1 MKEWKAPEKEA
12 QKMTR
17 DGAVSVNLVTG
28 ETTYPSNRTPE
39 QDHSASG
46 DTAGAAGKVVDRAE
60 LHREQA
66 AAKKKRRKQRRAYR
80 EGEAAASRPSSRL
93 QFSEA
98 DRAVPELQGAIRKSD
113 KAADR
118 LDAAKAA
125 VPSKPPSPQH
135 TNPLSRPIQEAGA
148 AIHGK
153 VREVEQE
160 NSGVQS
166 GHLGERG
173 IEKAVG
179 YGNRRVQNWRAER
192 KLKPWQDAAKAEQA
206 AVKANADFY
215 YRKAVAENPQL
226 ASNPISRLWQKRKLQ
241 KQYAAAYRAAGKTA
255 QAGKT
260 AEATAK
266 AAKKTAQ
273 ESKRTALFVKRY
285 WKGALIVGGIGLL
298 LVMLLGSLQSCSS
311 MFGGG
316 VSNIMASSYFS
327 EDSDMLAAEEAYC
340 AKEDELREYLD
351 TYEATHDYDE
361 YHFDLDEIEH
371 DPYVLISILSALHE
385 GVFTIDQV
393 QGDLQTLFDKQY
405 ILTETVTTE
414 TRYRT
419 ETRTDSEGN
428 PYTVRVPYTWTICTV
443 TLENFDLSHV
453 PVYMMGEEQLSLYA
467 TYMST
472 LGNRPDL
479 FPSSGYVNKYI
490 ENPPTAWE
498 IPSEYLTDERFNTLI
513 TEAEK
518 YLGYPYVWGGSSP
531 STSFDCSGFVSY
543 VLTNSG
549 LCNTGRLGAQGLYNI
564 STPVSDPQPGDLVF
578 FVGTYDTSGL
588 PHGGYQDELV
598 LVYKAGSQPGEG
610 TVVTLP
616 GVKTTAVRQE
626 APASIQCKGTTL
638 TYTYRFD
645 KAVQDVHQA
654 GTYTFTVDLTT
665 GNVSSTVPN

>member
-28 ETTYPSNRTPE
+28 KTTYPSDRTPE

-46 DTAGAAGKVVDRAE
+46 DTAGAAGKAVDCAE

-80 EGEAAASRPSSRL
+80 EGEAATGRPSSRL

-98 DRAVPELQGAIRKSD
+98 DQAKPELQGAIRKSD

-118 LDAAKAA
+118 LDAVRDAIPNKS
-125 VPSKPPSPQH
+125 PGKPH
-135 TNPLSRPIQEAGA
+135 ANPLSRPIQEAGA

-166 GHLGERG
+166 GHLGERSF
-173 IEKAVG
+173 EKAVG

-192 KLKPWQDAAKAEQA
+192 KLKPWRDAAKAEQA

-273 ESKRTALFVKRY
+273 ESKRTALFLKRH

-316 VSNIMASSYFS
+316 VSNIMASSYLS
-327 EDSDMLAAEEAYC
+327 EDADMLAAEAAYAEMEA
-340 AKEDELREYLD
+340 ELQNELD
-351 TYEATHDYDE
+351 HYESLHPGYDE
-361 YHFDLDEIEH
+361 YRFDLDEIGH
-371 DPYVLISILSALHE
+371 DPYVLISILSALHD

-428 PYTVRVPYTWTICTV
+428 EYEVEVPYTWYICTV

-479 FPSSGYVNKYI
+479 FGTAEYPNASTLQ
-490 ENPPTAWE
+490 EPTYYE
-498 IPSEYLTDERFNTLI
+498 IPPEALEDETFAAMI

-531 STSFDCSGFVSY
+531 STSFDCSGFVSW
-543 VLTNSG
+543 VINHSG
-549 LCNTGRLGAQGLYNI
+549 WNVGRLGAQGLYNI
-564 STPVSDPQPGDLVF
+564 CTPVSTSQVQPGDLIF
-578 FVGTYDTSGL
+578 FVGTYDTAGVSHVGIYVGGGMMIHCGSPISYANVNTTYWQSHFYSFGRL
-588 PHGGYQDELV
+588 P
-598 LVYKAGSQPGEG
+598 
-610 TVVTLP
+610 
-616 GVKTTAVRQE
+616 
-626 APASIQCKGTTL
+626 
-638 TYTYRFD
+638 
-645 KAVQDVHQA
+645 
-654 GTYTFTVDLTT
+654 
-665 GNVSSTVPN
+665 

>member
-28 ETTYPSNRTPE
+28 ETTYPSDRTPE
-39 QDHSASG
+39 QDYSPSGDSAAFVHSAAERL
-46 DTAGAAGKVVDRAE
+46 DDRCIHKSE
-60 LHREQA
+60 
-66 AAKKKRRKQRRAYR
+66 KKKRRKRRRSYR
-80 EGEAAASRPSSRL
+80 EGVAANDCPSSRL
-93 QFSEA
+93 QFSSEE
-98 DRAVPELQGAIRKSD
+98 RAAPELQKAIRKSD
-113 KAADR
+113 KATDK
-118 LDAAKAA
+118 LDAARAA
-125 VPSKPPSPQH
+125 VPEKQPSLHQPM
-135 TNPLSRPIQEAGA
+135 NPLARPLQEIGHA
-148 AIHGK
+148 AHAK
-153 VREVEQE
+153 VHEVEQE
-160 NSGVQS
+160 NVGVEA
-166 GHLGERG
+166 GHLAERG
-173 IEKAVG
+173 MEKAVR
-179 YGNRRVQNWRAER
+179 YGNRKLHNWQADR
-192 KLKPWQDAAKAEQA
+192 KLKPWKDAAKAEQA

-260 AEATAK
+260 AETTAK

-273 ESKRTALFVKRY
+273 ESKRTALFLKRH

-298 LVMLLGSLQSCSS
+298 LVMLLGSLQSCFS

-316 VSNIMASSYFS
+316 VSNIMASSYLS
-327 EDSDMLAAEEAYC
+327 EDADMLAAEEAYC

-351 TYEATHDYDE
+351 TYEATHDYNE

-414 TRYRT
+414 TRYQT

-498 IPSEYLTDERFNTLI
+498 IPAEYLTDERFNTLI

-578 FVGTYDTSGL
+578 FVGTYDT
-588 PHGGYQDELV
+588 
-598 LVYKAGSQPGEG
+598 
-610 TVVTLP
+610 T
-616 GVKTTAVRQE
+616 GVSHVGIYVGDGMMLHCGD
-626 APASIQCKGTTL
+626 PIQYSNLNTSYWQSHFYAYGRPP
-638 TYTYRFD
+638 Y
-645 KAVQDVHQA
+645 
-654 GTYTFTVDLTT
+654 
-665 GNVSSTVPN
+665 N

>member
-1 MKEWKAPEKEA
+1 M
-12 QKMTR
+12 
-17 DGAVSVNLVTG
+17 
-28 ETTYPSNRTPE
+28 
-39 QDHSASG
+39 
-46 DTAGAAGKVVDRAE
+46 
-60 LHREQA
+60 
-66 AAKKKRRKQRRAYR
+66 
-80 EGEAAASRPSSRL
+80 
-93 QFSEA
+93 
-98 DRAVPELQGAIRKSD
+98 
-113 KAADR
+113 
-118 LDAAKAA
+118 
-125 VPSKPPSPQH
+125 
-135 TNPLSRPIQEAGA
+135 
-148 AIHGK
+148 
-153 VREVEQE
+153 EQE

-166 GHLGERG
+166 GHLGERSF
-173 IEKAVG
+173 EKAVG

-192 KLKPWQDAAKAEQA
+192 KLKPWRDAAKAEQA

-226 ASNPISRLWQKRKLQ
+226 ASNPVSRLWQKRKLQ

-316 VSNIMASSYFS
+316 VSNIIASSYLS
-327 EDSDMLAAEEAYC
+327 EDADILAAEEAYC

-371 DPYVLISILSALHE
+371 DPYVLVSILSALHE

-428 PYTVRVPYTWTICTV
+428 TYTVRVPYTWTICTV

-498 IPSEYLTDERFNTLI
+498 IPAEYLTDERFNTLI

-549 LCNTGRLGAQGLYNI
+549 LCNTGRLGAQGRYNI

-578 FVGTYDTSGL
+578 FVGTYDTSGVSHVGIYVGDGMML
-588 PHGGYQDELV
+588 HCGDPIQYSNLNTSYWQSHFYAYGRPPSPSPHLRAAEM
-598 LVYKAGSQPGEG
+598 A
-610 TVVTLP
+610 TTTR
-616 GVKTTAVRQE
+616 GVR
-626 APASIQCKGTTL
+626 
-638 TYTYRFD
+638 RD
-645 KAVQDVHQA
+645 DA
-654 GTYTFTVDLTT
+654 GTHRGTRHRGHGAGGPAPYPGGQRHADGRLLRRQAAYHRNHESGQLFLHPDRPGQRGQGDRRSLLEP
-665 GNVSSTVPN
+665 GGRS

>member
-28 ETTYPSNRTPE
+28 ETTYPSDRTPE
-39 QDHSASG
+39 QDHSVSG
-46 DTAGAAGKVVDRAE
+46 DTAGAAGKAVDRVE
-60 LHREQA
+60 LHREQT

-80 EGEAAASRPSSRL
+80 EGEAAAGRPSSRL

-98 DRAVPELQGAIRKSD
+98 DQVKPELQGAIRKSD

-118 LDAAKAA
+118 LDAARDAIPNKS
-125 VPSKPPSPQH
+125 PEKPH
-135 TNPLSRPIQEAGA
+135 VNPLSRPIQEAGA

-160 NSGVQS
+160 NSGVQA
-166 GHLGERG
+166 GHLGERSF
-173 IEKAVG
+173 EKAVG

-273 ESKRTALFVKRY
+273 ESKRTALFVKRH
-285 WKGALIVGGIGLL
+285 WKGVLIVGGIGLL

-311 MFGGG
+311 LFGGG
-316 VSNIMASSYFS
+316 VSNIMASSYLS
-327 EDSDMLAAEEAYC
+327 EDADILAAEEAYC

-371 DPYVLISILSALHE
+371 APYVLISILSALHE

-405 ILTETVTTE
+405 ILTETVATE
-414 TRYRT
+414 TRY
-419 ETRTDSEGN
+419 DSEGD
-428 PYTVRVPYTWTICTV
+428 PYTWTICTV

-498 IPSEYLTDERFNTLI
+498 IPAEYLTDERFNTLI

-578 FVGTYDTSGL
+578 FVGTYDT
-588 PHGGYQDELV
+588 
-598 LVYKAGSQPGEG
+598 
-610 TVVTLP
+610 T
-616 GVKTTAVRQE
+616 GVSHVGIYVGDGMMLHCGD
-626 APASIQCKGTTL
+626 PIQYSNLNTSYWQSHFYAYGRPP
-638 TYTYRFD
+638 Y
-645 KAVQDVHQA
+645 
-654 GTYTFTVDLTT
+654 
-665 GNVSSTVPN
+665 S

>member
-28 ETTYPSNRTPE
+28 ETTYPSDRTPE

-98 DRAVPELQGAIRKSD
+98 DRAAPELQGAIRKSD
-113 KAADR
+113 KAADQ

-166 GHLGERG
+166 GHLGERSF
-173 IEKAVG
+173 EKAVG
-179 YGNRRVQNWRAER
+179 YGNRRVQKWRAER
-192 KLKPWQDAAKAEQA
+192 KLKPWRDAAKAERA
-206 AVKANADFY
+206 EVKANADFY
-215 YRKAVAENPQL
+215 YRKAVAENPH
-226 ASNPISRLWQKRKLQ
+226 PISRLWQKRKLQ

-273 ESKRTALFVKRY
+273 ESKRTALFLKRH

-316 VSNIMASSYFS
+316 VSNIMASSYLS
-327 EDSDMLAAEEAYC
+327 EDADMLAAEEAYC
-340 AKEDELREYLD
+340 AKR
-351 TYEATHDYDE
+351 
-361 YHFDLDEIEH
+361 
-371 DPYVLISILSALHE
+371 
-385 GVFTIDQV
+385 
-393 QGDLQTLFDKQY
+393 
-405 ILTETVTTE
+405 
-414 TRYRT
+414 R
-419 ETRTDSEGN
+419 
-428 PYTVRVPYTWTICTV
+428 
-443 TLENFDLSHV
+443 
-453 PVYMMGEEQLSLYA
+453 
-467 TYMST
+467 
-472 LGNRPDL
+472 
-479 FPSSGYVNKYI
+479 
-490 ENPPTAWE
+490 
-498 IPSEYLTDERFNTLI
+498 
-513 TEAEK
+513 
-518 YLGYPYVWGGSSP
+518 
-531 STSFDCSGFVSY
+531 
-543 VLTNSG
+543 
-549 LCNTGRLGAQGLYNI
+549 
-564 STPVSDPQPGDLVF
+564 
-578 FVGTYDTSGL
+578 
-588 PHGGYQDELV
+588 
-598 LVYKAGSQPGEG
+598 
-610 TVVTLP
+610 
-616 GVKTTAVRQE
+616 
-626 APASIQCKGTTL
+626 
-638 TYTYRFD
+638 
-645 KAVQDVHQA
+645 
-654 GTYTFTVDLTT
+654 
-665 GNVSSTVPN
+665 